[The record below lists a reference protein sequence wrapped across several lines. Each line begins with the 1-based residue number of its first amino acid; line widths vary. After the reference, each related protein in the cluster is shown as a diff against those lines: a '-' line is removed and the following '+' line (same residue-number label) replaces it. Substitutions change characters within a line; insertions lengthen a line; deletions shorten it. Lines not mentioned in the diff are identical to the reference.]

1 MWLLI
6 EPQSE
11 KAHTEDVSRK
21 VLHASRFPNIKAVK
35 RASNDHGTDAGTHA
49 ETITYA
55 REIRSA
61 ENRGVRGG
69 RLEEEKRGK
78 EMRWLAHPGGW
89 PIRTQAR
96 RR

>member
-11 KAHTEDVSRK
+11 KAHTEDVSRR

-49 ETITYA
+49 ETIHVLERSELR
-55 REIRSA
+55 REQGSA
-61 ENRGVRGG
+61 GRTVGG
-69 RLEEEKRGK
+69 GK
-78 EMRWLAHPGGW
+78 ERYGDALARPPWLMADPY
-89 PIRTQAR
+89 ASS
-96 RR
+96 